1 MPARQALVDWLKL
14 RTLFW
19 FIPLVTISTVVCGT
33 VSLLLAVV
41 FRSGEP
47 SHRVASF
54 WAWTIL
60 KICMV
65 RVEVEGA
72 GNLERGR
79 TYIVASNHQSLFDT
93 PIVFA
98 YLPISF
104 RILYKKSL
112 NRIPFLGWHI
122 FMSGHIGVER
132 ENPTKARESLEHA
145 AERIRKGTSVVV
157 FPEGTRSYDG
167 VMRAFK
173 KGSFRLAIKAGV
185 PVVPMSIIGSHL
197 VMQKG
202 RVTVHPRSVKLVI
215 DGPIPTAD
223 LDEEQAD
230 ELAQQVRAVVSRNLD
245 RE

>member
-1 MPARQALVDWLKL
+1 
-14 RTLFW
+14 
-19 FIPLVTISTVVCGT
+19 
-33 VSLLLAVV
+33 
-41 FRSGEP
+41 
-47 SHRVASF
+47 
-54 WAWTIL
+54 
-60 KICMV
+60 MV
-65 RVEVEGA
+65 RVEIEGA
-72 GNLERGR
+72 ENLERGR

-145 AERIRKGTSVVV
+145 AERIRGGTSVVV

-167 VMRAFK
+167 AMRAFK

-185 PVVPMSIIGSHL
+185 PIVPMSIIDSHL
-197 VMQKG
+197 VMKRG
-202 RVTVHPRSVKLVI
+202 RVTVYPKTVKLVI
-215 DGPIPTAD
+215 DEPIPTAG
-223 LDEEQAD
+223 LDEERAGALMD
-230 ELAQQVRAVVSRNLD
+230 QVRAVVSRNLE